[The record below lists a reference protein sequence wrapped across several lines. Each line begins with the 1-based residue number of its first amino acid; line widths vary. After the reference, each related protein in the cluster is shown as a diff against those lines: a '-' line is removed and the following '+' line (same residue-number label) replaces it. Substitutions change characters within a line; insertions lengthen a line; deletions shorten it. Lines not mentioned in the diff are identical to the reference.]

1 MGEKRHYYYFDYLR
15 FFAMICVVF
24 MHCAVAAL
32 RVNTAYIGGNWH
44 LTNAM
49 TSLAFSAVPLFFMMS
64 GYLLFS
70 SSKTS
75 EISYLF
81 KKRIPKLL
89 IPLVSYS
96 ALAAVHLIRVQDT
109 LTFSEFADMFAMA
122 GSKPLIVHF
131 WFMYTLTGMYLIS
144 PILYGGIHNASSSVK
159 KYLLG
164 LVATILLTT
173 TAYTV
178 LPADIKGYVPYKIPS
193 EMAFFSGHIVSFVLG
208 WLLGQTKR
216 KIPNLL
222 LVAVSVLD
230 LLFIIFMT
238 HKVTIKNATYTQIYQ
253 SQSMGFEILLAS
265 CIFLLAKQNLNRSIK
280 FVSRFISPITAL
292 SFPVYLLH
300 GVVLG
305 VMNFDMNGTL
315 YPITAFGTVKL
326 TAFIVVLCYFLIKTV
341 ATIKPLCFVFTG
353 MSYKTACDSCNWIF
367 TSRKIKKLFK
377 KTDKQGKATE

>member
-1 MGEKRHYYYFDYLR
+1 MR
-15 FFAMICVVF
+15 VF
-24 MHCAVAAL
+24 MHCAVSAL

-44 LTNAM
+44 LANAM

-89 IPLVSYS
+89 IPLVAYS
-96 ALAAVHLIRVQDT
+96 ALAALHLVRTQGDI
-109 LTFSEFADMFAMA
+109 TFSAFSDMFAMA
-122 GSKPLIVHF
+122 GSKPLITHF

-144 PILYGGIHNASSSVK
+144 PVLCGGLQNLSSSGK

-164 LVATILLTT
+164 LVAIILLMTT
-173 TAYTV
+173 LYAI
-178 LPADIKGYVPYKIPS
+178 LPADEKIYVPYKIPS
-193 EMAFFSGHIVSFVLG
+193 EMAFFSGHMVSFVLG

-222 LVAVSVLD
+222 LVVVAILD

-238 HKVTIKNATYTQIYQ
+238 HKVTVENATYTQIYQ

-265 CIFLLAKQNLNRSIK
+265 CIFLLAKQNLNRPIK
-280 FVSRFISPITAL
+280 FVSRFITPITAL
-292 SFPVYLLH
+292 SFPIYLLH
-300 GVVLG
+300 GVVLAFL
-305 VMNFDMNGTL
+305 NFEMNGTL
-315 YPITAFGTVKL
+315 YPITALGTVKL
-326 TAFIVVLCYFLIKTV
+326 TLFIVILCYLIIKTV

-353 MSYKTACDSCNWIF
+353 MSYKAACNSCNWVF
-367 TSRKIKKLFK
+367 TVRKIKNLFK
-377 KTDKQGKATE
+377 KTDKQGKIAE